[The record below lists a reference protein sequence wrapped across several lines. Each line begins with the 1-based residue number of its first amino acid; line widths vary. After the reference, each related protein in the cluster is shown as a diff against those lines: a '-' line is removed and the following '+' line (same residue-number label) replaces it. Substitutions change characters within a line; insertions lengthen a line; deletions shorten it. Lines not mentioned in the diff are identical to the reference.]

1 MLQENIYSERQETRV
16 SCLFS
21 GKLQG
26 THLRCPTSLDRASRN
41 VTQGVHSFWRSSTR
55 YQSLTCECI
64 YIYIIPLCV
73 CIHNIHIYIHLRIRT
88 TCVYIYILECLG
100 PLNNS
105 CLDLHWITRSHLV
118 QKGGASRKVVAAQ
131 TLPILA
137 AKKRQFGKGGIMDDT
152 SHFQIHPSPC
162 AMSPFSISSGDAA
175 VVRRKDN

>member
-16 SCLFS
+16 SCRFS

-55 YQSLTCECI
+55 YQSLTCDIYIYYTAMCVHTQYTYI
-64 YIYIIPLCV
+64 YIYIYVYEQHVYIY
-73 CIHNIHIYIHLRIRT
+73 NI
-88 TCVYIYILECLG
+88 IYILECLG

-137 AKKRQFGKGGIMDDT
+137 AKKRQFGKGGKKLI
-152 SHFQIHPSPC
+152 
-162 AMSPFSISSGDAA
+162 
-175 VVRRKDN
+175 